1 VQIQKRSTVVGA
13 FQDRAQ
19 AEKAIDEL
27 HHAGFSPQDVGF
39 LTRSGEVHEART
51 ATTVEEERAT
61 DGALTGAVV
70 GGTAGA
76 IAGALAL
83 SLVPGLGLVVTG
95 GMLTVMLAALSA
107 GAAGGALVGTFV
119 GMGLS
124 EEEAR
129 HYENEFKAGRAII
142 VVRAGDRGE
151 EARAILRRNGALS
164 GGPPAQ
170 ALPSRGT
177 P

>member
-1 VQIQKRSTVVGA
+1 VVGV
-13 FQDRAQ
+13 FRDRAQ

-27 HHAGFSPQDVGF
+27 HHAGFAEDQVGF
-39 LTRSGEVHEART
+39 LTRSGEIQEART
-51 ATTVEEERAT
+51 ATTVEETRAA
-61 DGALTGAVV
+61 DGAMAGAVV
-70 GGTAGA
+70 GGAVGTAV
-76 IAGALAL
+76 GALVL
-83 SLVPGLGLVVTG
+83 SLVPGIGLAVTG
-95 GMLTVMLAALSA
+95 GMFTVLLAGLSA

-129 HYENEFKAGRAII
+129 HYEQEFKAGRTII
-142 VVRAGDRGE
+142 VVHAGDRSE
-151 EARAILRRNGALS
+151 EARAILRRNGAQS
-164 GGPPAQ
+164 EGPPAQ

>member
-1 VQIQKRSTVVGA
+1 VQATNRSTVVGA
-13 FQDRAQ
+13 FRDRAQ

-27 HHAGFSPQDVGF
+27 HHGDFATDQVGF
-39 LTRSGEVHEART
+39 LTRSGEIHEAQT
-51 ATTVEEERAT
+51 ATTVEENRAAN
-61 DGALTGAVV
+61 GALAGAAV

-76 IAGALAL
+76 IAGALVV
-83 SLVPGLGLVVTG
+83 SLVPGIGLAVTG
-95 GMLTVMLAALSA
+95 GLLTVLLGAVSA

-119 GMGLS
+119 GLGLS

-129 HYENEFKAGRAII
+129 HYEDEFKAGRTII
-142 VVRAGDRGE
+142 VVRAGDRAE
-151 EARAILRRNGALS
+151 EARAILRRNGARVE
-164 GGPPAQ
+164 GPPAE